1 MLYQPVTEI
10 IAFLRRNEFPKC
22 HLNLFRLLYALHQ
35 AHTINQS
42 DAMGICHNGWLA
54 KDIAQNQIGTLT
66 THTRQ
71 FQQFLIECFRTF
83 LIWNFDSTKLFDD

>member
-1 MLYQPVTEI
+1 MAQKFYAVRKGRQ
-10 IAFLRRNEFPKC
+10 PKC

-66 THTRQ
+66 THCVADICAKR
-71 FQQFLIECFRTF
+71 I
-83 LIWNFDSTKLFDD
+83 